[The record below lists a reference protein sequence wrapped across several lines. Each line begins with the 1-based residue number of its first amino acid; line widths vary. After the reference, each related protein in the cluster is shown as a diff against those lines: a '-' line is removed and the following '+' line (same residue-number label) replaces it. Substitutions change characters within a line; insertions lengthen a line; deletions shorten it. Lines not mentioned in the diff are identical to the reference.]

1 MLMTRFART
10 AAVVLMLAGVLW
22 ASPVAA
28 EDGPDCDPKQRACM
42 SETARATRNTSTTT
56 TTEPPA
62 IRTIREGQTVT
73 FTTPNPRNR
82 QELYCSPATT
92 VYTTTTVYVDGVPF
106 STTTSRTRHAT
117 ALFLPPGTERSSD
130 ETFTCGTGKRRGVW
144 GPCVGPYTVE
154 SGTGDSRVEVAGSR
168 RLRVVTDASDNLDDT
183 GSVDIPY
190 YLHGTRTKV
199 SAQSND
205 QPDVTTTE
213 ECTLKEAVRVEVRLA
228 RRPGMTDA
236 VARHAPA
243 LSYLNSPATVT
254 WTCTQEIIDEGVQCE
269 LDTVVS
275 RTRTPTFPT
284 PRGCTIIVTV
294 AKNGK
299 GFGST
304 ACLTS
309 NQVAAYED
317 QIRSTHP
324 DEGGIDVSSLP
335 KCPDSTAPADMNALP
350 TDSSDRQRCVA
361 KN

>member
-28 EDGPDCDPKQRACM
+28 EDEPDCDPKQRACM
-42 SETARATRNTSTTT
+42 SETARTARATRNVDPPPRLMSTF
-56 TTEPPA
+56 
-62 IRTIREGQTVT
+62 REGQTTT
-73 FTTPNPRNR
+73 FTAPVPSDKQPVTRCANAARSAGKAPVAPTPQFRSDGT
-82 QELYCSPATT
+82 LVCD
-92 VYTTTTVYVDGVPF
+92 YTIGVPDPD
-106 STTTSRTRHAT
+106 A
-117 ALFLPPGTERSSD
+117 PGRYVVRSSIS
-130 ETFTCGTGKRRGVW
+130 TF
-144 GPCVGPYTVE
+144 GPCRGPYTVE
-154 SGTGDSRVEVAGSR
+154 PTTADSRVQVASGNR
-168 RLRVVTDASDNLDDT
+168 RVRVATSTSDNLDDT
-183 GSVDIPY
+183 GTLVIGY
-190 YLHGTRTKV
+190 LLHGTSTRTFKARHDAE
-199 SAQSND
+199 AQTSE
-205 QPDVTTTE
+205 V
-213 ECTLKEAVRVEVRLA
+213 ECTLTETVRVEVRSA
-228 RRPGMTDA
+228 RRRGMTDA

-243 LSYLNSPATVT
+243 LSYLNSPSTVT

-294 AKNGK
+294 AKDSDGK
-299 GFGST
+299 SFGST